1 VFLTLVFKTSFQHL
15 FSTKV
20 LSTAQV
26 SQLGSA
32 Y

>member
-20 LSTAQV
+20 LSTAPI
-26 SQLGSA
+26 SQLGRA
-32 Y
+32 